1 YVLENSDQTPV
12 LKLSGLISGRYL
24 FRLTVSDLQG
34 ASSSDTASLIV
45 KPPKTLIDQV
55 EIIVNADIKSFTQE
69 QEDTLLRQL
78 EILLHDGEPAKV
90 NLIKLDSDRHTRRVI
105 LLFTAERVSNFNAG
119 LISGIDV
126 VSRLKKKLRTDSSLL
141 DVEVLS
147 VDTVVCQNNCSGHGT
162 CDQYTKHCVCEAFW
176 MQDVFRYNLGDE
188 ESNCDWSILYVII
201 ISFIIVL
208 ALAGIVW
215 GIACCCTRMRFRRP
229 KKRHRYTLLQDFCER
244 EREKFFPKNKNQK
257 SSLMMSDT
265 ESDAIFESQSVPLT
279 IKTNG
284 MIPNGVNRGAHN
296 IPA

>member
-1 YVLENSDQTPV
+1 MAPHANAGGDKTIYLPCDVVVMNGSLSSDDVGIVKYQWNRDPASLAAGYVLENSDQTPV

-176 MQDVFRYNLGDE
+176 MQDVFRYNLG
-188 ESNCDWSILYVII
+188 
-201 ISFIIVL
+201 
-208 ALAGIVW
+208 
-215 GIACCCTRMRFRRP
+215 
-229 KKRHRYTLLQDFCER
+229 
-244 EREKFFPKNKNQK
+244 
-257 SSLMMSDT
+257 
-265 ESDAIFESQSVPLT
+265 
-279 IKTNG
+279 
-284 MIPNGVNRGAHN
+284 
-296 IPA
+296 